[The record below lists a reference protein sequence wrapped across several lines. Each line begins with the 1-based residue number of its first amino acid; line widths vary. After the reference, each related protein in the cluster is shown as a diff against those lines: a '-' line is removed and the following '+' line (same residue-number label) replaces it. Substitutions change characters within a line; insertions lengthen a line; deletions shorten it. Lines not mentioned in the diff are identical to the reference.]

1 MPHGAHQTH
10 LNHMPI
16 RAEPPIDR
24 SEESPSAAG
33 ITPSGESGQA
43 RRRFLI
49 IHNPIA
55 GRNRIG
61 LVQDVVRHLEGA
73 GAVADF
79 LSLAE
84 DDAGA
89 NGGLATRIKDYDAIV
104 ASGGDG
110 TARSIATLLRGHEVP
125 LALIPVGT
133 GNVLAAELDLP
144 RDARTIA
151 HMLLHGR
158 VVRLSTAAVN
168 GAPFLLM
175 IGAGFDGQVIAKLPL
190 ALKRRV
196 GRIAFSWPVIVALAR
211 KPKLFPAT
219 IDGQAHET
227 SWLVVA
233 NAARYGGPFTLSP
246 RTNVLAAGF
255 NVVVSRATSRRQ
267 RIWELFLL
275 GLGRLEKART
285 IEMRPARDI
294 EIPDADALPVQ
305 VDGEPLAASTFRIVA
320 DVAGTSMIV
329 PVARK
334 SEDVL

>member
-1 MPHGAHQTH
+1 MH
-10 LNHMPI
+10 I
-16 RAEPPIDR
+16 RADHRSDR
-24 SEESPSAAG
+24 SAESQSVAKSDPGEEPRG
-33 ITPSGESGQA
+33 V

-61 LVQDVVRHLEGA
+61 LVHDVVRRLEQA

-79 LSLAE
+79 LSLEGSEVGTNLAE
-84 DDAGA
+84 RI
-89 NGGLATRIKDYDAIV
+89 GGYDAIV

-110 TARSIATLLRGHEVP
+110 TARSIATLLQGQEIP

-151 HMLLHGR
+151 HMLLHGP

-168 GAPFLLM
+168 GSPFLLM
-175 IGAGFDGQVIAKLPL
+175 IGVGFDGHVIALLPL

-196 GRIAFSWPVIVALAR
+196 GRLAFGWPVITALAR
-211 KPKLFPAT
+211 KPRLFPAT
-219 IDGQAHET
+219 IDGQAQNV

-233 NAARYGGPFTLSP
+233 NAARYGGPFTLSR
-246 RTNVLAAGF
+246 RTNVLSPGF
-255 NVVVSRATSRRQ
+255 NVVMSRATSRWQ

-275 GLGRLEKART
+275 GLGRLEKAGT
-285 IEMRPARDI
+285 IEMQPAHAI
-294 EIPDADALPVQ
+294 EIRDAKALAVQ
-305 VDGEPLAASTFRIVA
+305 VDGEPLVSPSYRIEA
-320 DVAGTSMIV
+320 DVSGTSMIV
-329 PVARK
+329 PAASSR
-334 SEDVL
+334 VLRDRD

>member
-1 MPHGAHQTH
+1 MPSRADHQ
-10 LNHMPI
+10 
-16 RAEPPIDR
+16 IDR
-24 SEESPSAAG
+24 SVEPPSAAG
-33 ITPSGESGQA
+33 AVPSGESRHA

-61 LVQDVVRHLEGA
+61 LVQDVVRLLEQA
-73 GAVADF
+73 GAVADL

-84 DDAGA
+84 GDANA
-89 NGGLATRIKDYDAIV
+89 KLAARIKDYDAIV

-110 TARSIATLLRGHEVP
+110 TARSIATLLRGHKVP

-151 HMLLHGR
+151 HMLLYGP

-175 IGAGFDGQVIAKLPL
+175 IGAGFDGHVIARLPL

-211 KPKLFPAT
+211 KPQLFRTT
-219 IDGQAHET
+219 IDGQSHET

-255 NVVVSRATSRRQ
+255 NVVMSRATNRRQ

-275 GLGRLEKART
+275 GLGRLEKAGT

-294 EIPDADALPVQ
+294 EIPDALALPVQ
-305 VDGEPLAASTFRIVA
+305 VDGEPLAAPSFRIVA
-320 DVAGTSMIV
+320 DIAGTSMIV
-329 PVARK
+329 PAAPEHPPHDRK
-334 SEDVL
+334 